1 MNLTTLKHLIGAIL
15 LFAAAPVLA
24 EAEKLGFKG
33 VELGSNLAQ
42 IASNPKF
49 DCRVVSTPI
58 ADKVCSLRLHEKETI
73 AGAPIDSLFY
83 FYDQTGL
90 TGIVVNL
97 DEKHFQP
104 VVAALTEKFG
114 SPSLKTETVKSLK
127 GAAFE
132 NRTYRWSKP
141 EGSLQAAALRRPA
154 RQIRDPL
161 HRRQRRPAHPA
172 TPRTAGERPAQGF
185 VARCAREKSALP
197 CANAA
202 SYFECKLPQP
212 INKCGEFSLTCDLLP
227 GICIGSVT
235 SRSLISVCQR
245 FE

>member
-1 MNLTTLKHLIGAIL
+1 MNPRPIKLLLGAML
-15 LFAAAPVLA
+15 LLAARPVLA

-58 ADKVCSLRLHEKETI
+58 ADKVCGLRPREKETI
-73 AGAPIDSLFY
+73 AGAPVDSLFY

-114 SPSLKTETVKSLK
+114 SPGLKTETVKSLK
-127 GAAFE
+127 GVAFE
-132 NRTYRWSKP
+132 NRTYRWTRP
-141 EGSLQAAALRRPA
+141 EGSLLAERYAGRLDKSTIRYTDDSAAQRV
-154 RQIRDPL
+154 
-161 HRRQRRPAHPA
+161 RQRRALLA
-172 TPRTAGERPAQGF
+172 KDPR
-185 VARCAREKSALP
+185 K
-197 CANAA
+197 
-202 SYFECKLPQP
+202 
-212 INKCGEFSLTCDLLP
+212 DL
-227 GICIGSVT
+227 
-235 SRSLISVCQR
+235 
-245 FE
+245 

>member
-1 MNLTTLKHLIGAIL
+1 LNLKTLNYLIGATL
-15 LFAAAPVLA
+15 LFATAQAFA
-24 EAEKLGFKG
+24 EGDKLGFKG

-58 ADKVCSLRLHEKETI
+58 ADKVCSLRVREKETI

-127 GAAFE
+127 GVAFE

-141 EGSLQAAALRRPA
+141 EGSLQAERYAGRLDKSTIRFTDDGAAQRI
-154 RQIRDPL
+154 Q
-161 HRRQRRPAHPA
+161 QRRTLLAKD
-172 TPRTAGERPAQGF
+172 PR
-185 VARCAREKSALP
+185 K
-197 CANAA
+197 
-202 SYFECKLPQP
+202 
-212 INKCGEFSLTCDLLP
+212 DL
-227 GICIGSVT
+227 
-235 SRSLISVCQR
+235 
-245 FE
+245 

>member
-1 MNLTTLKHLIGAIL
+1 L
-15 LFAAAPVLA
+15 LLAAAPVLA
-24 EAEKLGFKG
+24 ETEKLGFKG

-97 DEKHFQP
+97 EEKHFQP

-114 SPSLKTETVKSLK
+114 NPSLKTETVKSLK
-127 GAAFE
+127 GVAFE

-141 EGSLQAAALRRPA
+141 EGSLQAERYAGRLDKSVIRFTDESAAQRI
-154 RQIRDPL
+154 Q
-161 HRRQRRPAHPA
+161 QRRALLA
-172 TPRTAGERPAQGF
+172 KDPR
-185 VARCAREKSALP
+185 K
-197 CANAA
+197 
-202 SYFECKLPQP
+202 
-212 INKCGEFSLTCDLLP
+212 DL
-227 GICIGSVT
+227 
-235 SRSLISVCQR
+235 
-245 FE
+245 

>member
-1 MNLTTLKHLIGAIL
+1 MKTHKL
-15 LFAAAPVLA
+15 LFAATLLLAAAPVLA

-104 VVAALTEKFG
+104 VITALTEKFG
-114 SPSLKTETVKSLK
+114 SPNLKTETVKSFK

-132 NRTYRWSKP
+132 NRTYRWTKL
-141 EGSLQAAALRRPA
+141 EGSLQAERYAGRLDKSVIRFTDESAAQRI
-154 RQIRDPL
+154 Q
-161 HRRQRRPAHPA
+161 QRRALLA
-172 TPRTAGERPAQGF
+172 KDPR
-185 VARCAREKSALP
+185 K
-197 CANAA
+197 
-202 SYFECKLPQP
+202 
-212 INKCGEFSLTCDLLP
+212 DL
-227 GICIGSVT
+227 
-235 SRSLISVCQR
+235 
-245 FE
+245 